1 MLALSLLF
9 HLFLSGSLLVPIM
22 VLVRWGGARWGGLRW
37 LTRSRKRW
45 ILIWGGLGL
54 VRVVARAVLGWAD
67 FPNAGI
73 EPLGWSGGAVWSV
86 LYALHIRTEP
96 LSIAYWVVGSLG
108 AIAEGVIHC
117 GFAATAWWAFQWT
130 TRNALEHRRRVPTE
144 GYCVALLLS
153 ACLWG
158 IANNVHSWRPVTC
171 CDCFWPH
178 GIPFTFYHEGGFAG
192 GEGYVWRG
200 VIGDALVVIL
210 FGAILGW
217 AGKWFSREHSI
228 VTRR

>member
-1 MLALSLLF
+1 
-9 HLFLSGSLLVPIM
+9 
-22 VLVRWGGARWGGLRW
+22 
-37 LTRSRKRW
+37 
-45 ILIWGGLGL
+45 
-54 VRVVARAVLGWAD
+54 
-67 FPNAGI
+67 
-73 EPLGWSGGAVWSV
+73 
-86 LYALHIRTEP
+86 
-96 LSIAYWVVGSLG
+96 
-108 AIAEGVIHC
+108 
-117 GFAATAWWAFQWT
+117 
-130 TRNALEHRRRVPTE
+130 
-144 GYCVALLLS
+144 LLLS